1 MRTLMTGDIVILQ
14 FDMRHG
20 YPAILG
26 PHEWLYP
33 TPWRSGDR
41 LLQAVTVAR
50 RVVSLS
56 ETIISAQR
64 LRPIW
69 HFVSLAATAEFIRRV
84 PVCHRFPQIPGTGR
98 LYCLL
103 QLPPN
108 RVYMVSWSWY
118 KQGSF
123 ILWWDFIGNIFI
135 GLSLTCLSSWG
146 LKGTLVPYQCY

>member
-1 MRTLMTGDIVILQ
+1 MQHEFYLNVTWDMRTLMTGDIVILQ

-20 YPAILG
+20 DPAILG
-26 PHEWLYP
+26 PQEWLYP

-69 HFVSLAATAEFIRRV
+69 HFVSLAGTAEFIRRV

-108 RVYMVSWSWY
+108 RVYMGMTLVDLDIN
-118 KQGSF
+118 KVR
-123 ILWWDFIGNIFI
+123 
-135 GLSLTCLSSWG
+135 LSSDEI
-146 LKGTLVPYQCY
+146 LLATYL